1 MTPRQ
6 SKCLGIIKTHIET
19 HGYSP
24 TVGEISKAMGL
35 VSRAGSAQHLDKLE
49 DGGLIKRSNEGA
61 RNIRLCNQASQT
73 SGLSDLEKAATALV
87 FSKITINGSS
97 VVVGAEAFN
106 KLEKAL
112 AQTAHA

>member
-6 SKCLGIIKTHIET
+6 SQCLAIIKTYIEK

-49 DGGLIKRSNEGA
+49 ACGLIKRLGEGA
-61 RNIRLCNQASQT
+61 RNIRLCNPAEQSADIVN
-73 SGLSDLEKAATALV
+73 LKKAASELIA
-87 FSKITINGSS
+87 SKITSNGGD
-97 VVVGAEAFN
+97 VVVRNDAFAA
-106 KLEKAL
+106 LERAL
-112 AQTAHA
+112 I